1 MSHIKR
7 LIVLILLGLIS
18 TAGASTGKY
27 RLIWNSSPESSMTVA
42 WCQTDGENPQ
52 VLYKEWSPEA
62 NNAPLQT
69 HGVDHETSYLTLNS
83 KFARLTGLKPNTAYR
98 FLIRDSNS
106 EGPKFWFK
114 TAPAGEGSFSFA
126 AGGDSRNH
134 RDARQRA
141 NRTAAKLRPLFICF
155 GGDMISSPTTKSWS
169 EWLDDWQL
177 TTGED
182 GRMIPI
188 IAARGNHEGKND
200 IHLLFDSP
208 IPDDYYAVGFGN
220 GFLRIYTLNSNITRG
235 GSQGAWLAE
244 DLAAHAGTKWKLAQY
259 HHPFRPHQAGKA
271 EQHAQYNAWAALFY
285 QHGLDFAVE
294 CDSHVVK
301 RTWPVRPSNEPG
313 SDQGFIR
320 DDEHGIT
327 FVGEGCWGA
336 PLRRN
341 DDDKEWTRASGSFNQ
356 INWICIDP
364 EKAILRTILVDDS
377 VEAESVRDTDP
388 FALPRGMQIWE
399 PESGSTVTLTPRADP
414 GSPPPVLG
422 SLVRLKIIAAKP
434 KFESSTLIRIE
445 TAGEVPDDAVIR
457 FTTDETEPTA
467 KSTEYREPFNIDK
480 STTIRAALFQNG
492 KVTTSPSSL
501 KVIRVDQ

>member
-18 TAGASTGKY
+18 TAGASTEKY

-62 NNAPLQT
+62 GNAPLQT

-177 TTGED
+177 TTG
-182 GRMIPI
+182 
-188 IAARGNHEGKND
+188 K
-200 IHLLFDSP
+200 
-208 IPDDYYAVGFGN
+208 DDD
-220 GFLRIYTLNSNITRG
+220 L
-235 GSQGAWLAE
+235 AWLCLNQRCLEVSFEILSRLDVNNVGVDRAVAVAIAIATVG
-244 DLAAHAGTKWKLAQY
+244 AA
-259 HHPFRPHQAGKA
+259 P
-271 EQHAQYNAWAALFY
+271 
-285 QHGLDFAVE
+285 
-294 CDSHVVK
+294 
-301 RTWPVRPSNEPG
+301 
-313 SDQGFIR
+313 
-320 DDEHGIT
+320 
-327 FVGEGCWGA
+327 
-336 PLRRN
+336 
-341 DDDKEWTRASGSFNQ
+341 
-356 INWICIDP
+356 
-364 EKAILRTILVDDS
+364 
-377 VEAESVRDTDP
+377 
-388 FALPRGMQIWE
+388 
-399 PESGSTVTLTPRADP
+399 
-414 GSPPPVLG
+414 
-422 SLVRLKIIAAKP
+422 
-434 KFESSTLIRIE
+434 
-445 TAGEVPDDAVIR
+445 
-457 FTTDETEPTA
+457 
-467 KSTEYREPFNIDK
+467 
-480 STTIRAALFQNG
+480 
-492 KVTTSPSSL
+492 
-501 KVIRVDQ
+501 